1 MRIGRFSSGDLL
13 LLDTPCHVPR
23 DRGGG
28 GVLDEKTLEEDP
40 PPVVPHCIELWI
52 TF

>member
-13 LLDTPCHVPR
+13 LLDTAISEEQ
-23 DRGGG
+23 GQGE
-28 GVLDEKTLEEDP
+28 VLDEKTLTQDP
-40 PPVVPHCIELWI
+40 PPVVPYRIELWI